1 MKSVALRDELIGT
14 WKLVSYVETPVDG
27 SSQRF
32 PLGEK
37 PEGMLLYAPDGYM
50 SAQLMRPGRRKFF
63 SGDMFKGALE
73 EYADEAIGYLAYS
86 GPFHVDEVTS
96 TLTHSITVSLFPGW
110 LGQTQ
115 PRLAPQGA
123 SAKHRDPRPCSGR
136 QERPARSTTE
146 WPAARGL
153 AAALPS
159 DAPRWRTSHLGGC
172 CRGVRR

>member
-1 MKSVALRDELIGT
+1 MRSVALKDELIGT

-50 SAQLMRPGRRKFF
+50 SAQLMRPGRRKFS

-96 TLTHSITVSLFPGW
+96 TLTHSMTVSLFPGW
-110 LGQTQ
+110 IGQTQ
-115 PRLAPQGA
+115 PRVAKLEGTRLELSTSAPTLSGGVEVMAHLQWERATPNGVA
-123 SAKHRDPRPCSGR
+123 SATSPRR
-136 QERPARSTTE
+136 N
-146 WPAARGL
+146 
-153 AAALPS
+153 LP
-159 DAPRWRTSHLGGC
+159 
-172 CRGVRR
+172 

>member
-14 WKLVSYVETPVDG
+14 WKLVSYIETPVDG

-50 SAQLMRPGRRKFF
+50 SAQLMRPGRRKFS

-96 TLTHSITVSLFPGW
+96 TLTHSMTVSLFPGW
-110 LGQTQ
+110 L
-115 PRLAPQGA
+115 
-123 SAKHRDPRPCSGR
+123 
-136 QERPARSTTE
+136 E